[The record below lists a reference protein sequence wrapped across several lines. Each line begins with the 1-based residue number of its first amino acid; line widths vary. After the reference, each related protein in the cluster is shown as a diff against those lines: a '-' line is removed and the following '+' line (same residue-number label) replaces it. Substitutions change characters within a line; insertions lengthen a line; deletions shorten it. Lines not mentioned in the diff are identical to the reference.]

1 MVKHIALY
9 LIIVAMGWSEALTA
23 QESDWKLAKS
33 ENGVE
38 IYTRDLDD
46 EELREFKAITIV
58 EEDIAEIQNLLE
70 DAANYCKWQDNCQK
84 SQIIERLDE
93 HTIIGRYTSETPW
106 PFSDRDVVLKMTKK
120 QRSGSEVEYLI
131 ENAPDAYPRQDD
143 FERIPRAGGKW
154 RLKSLGD
161 EKCEVLYQFYAD
173 PGGNVPNWLVKMF
186 IVQGPYNSF
195 VRMKE
200 LLAEE

>member
-1 MVKHIALY
+1 MKHIALY
-9 LIIVAMGWSEALTA
+9 FIIVTLAWSAPAIA
-23 QESDWKLAKS
+23 QDAEWKLAKS

-38 IYTRDLDD
+38 VYIRDRSDD
-46 EELREFKAITIV
+46 DLREFKAVTVV
-58 EEDIAEIQNLLE
+58 EEDMAEVQKLLE
-70 DAANYCKWQDNCQK
+70 DAENYCNWQDNCQK
-84 SQIIERLDE
+84 SQIIERLDD

-106 PFSDRDVVLKMTKK
+106 PFNDRDVVLRMTKR
-120 QRSGSEVEYLI
+120 QRSVREVEYLI
-131 ENAPDAYPRQDD
+131 ENAPDAYPKQDD

-161 EKCEVLYQFYAD
+161 KKCEVRYQFYAD

-200 LLAEE
+200 MLAEE

>member
-1 MVKHIALY
+1 MKQIAFYFIL
-9 LIIVAMGWSEALTA
+9 LTILCAASAIA
-23 QESDWKLAKS
+23 QDAEWKLAKS

-38 IYTRDLDD
+38 IYTRDRADD
-46 EELREFKAITIV
+46 DLREFKAVTVV
-58 EEDIAEIQNLLE
+58 EEDMAEVQKLLE
-70 DAANYCKWQDNCQK
+70 DAENYYTWQDNCQK

-106 PFSDRDVVLKMTKK
+106 PFNDRDVVLKMTKR
-120 QRSGSEVEYLI
+120 QHSGGEVEYLI
-131 ENAPDAYPRQDD
+131 ENAPDAYPKQDD

-154 RLKSLGD
+154 KLKSLGD
-161 EKCEVLYQFYAD
+161 GKCEVLYQFYAD

>member
-1 MVKHIALY
+1 MKQIAFYFIL
-9 LIIVAMGWSEALTA
+9 LTICCPAPVIA
-23 QESDWKLAKS
+23 QDTNWKLAKS
-33 ENGVE
+33 SNGVE
-38 IYTRDLDD
+38 VYTRDRADD
-46 EELREFKAITIV
+46 DLREFKAVTVV
-58 EEDIAEIQNLLE
+58 EEGMAEVQKLLE
-70 DAANYCKWQDNCQK
+70 DVEHYYSWQDNCQK

-93 HTIIGRYTSETPW
+93 YTIIGRYTSETPW
-106 PFSDRDVVLKMTKK
+106 PFNDRDVVLKMTKR
-120 QRSGSEVEYLI
+120 QNSGDEVEYLI
-131 ENAPDAYPRQDD
+131 ENAPDAYPKQDD

-154 RLKSLGD
+154 KLKSLGD
-161 EKCEVLYQFYAD
+161 GKCEVLYQFYAD